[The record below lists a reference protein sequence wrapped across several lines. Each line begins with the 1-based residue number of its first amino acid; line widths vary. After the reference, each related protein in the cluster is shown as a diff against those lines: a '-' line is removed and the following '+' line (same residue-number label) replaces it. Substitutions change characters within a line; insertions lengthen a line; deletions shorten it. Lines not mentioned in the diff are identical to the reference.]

1 LIKAKTNRPISH
13 QVDRQEAPPSAGLFY
28 WGFVYGHFVCGDF
41 VDVCPWENIC
51 SPDLVCTMTP
61 PVIRDLK
68 RLIMSN
74 SDQEKSR
81 PLETS
86 DGEGPLPFGDLV
98 EEVSEGGQKVRHRG
112 VYLLPNLFTT
122 AALFCGF
129 YAVVSSMNGNFTQAA
144 IAIFLAMLLDGMD
157 GRVARMTNTQS
168 AFGEQY
174 DSLADMVSFGVAPA
188 LVVFSWVLQDL
199 GRWGWAA
206 AFIYIACAA
215 LRLARFNTQI
225 GVVDK
230 KYFMG
235 LASPA
240 AASIIAA
247 TVWVWHDSAPVG
259 IWAAAIAL
267 LTAFSGVLM
276 VSNFRYASFKGLNFR
291 GRVPF
296 AFMLLIVLVFAS
308 LIIYQQQGV
317 LAIAVIYGLSGPVA
331 WLYGR
336 VLGAKKSPGESK

>member
-1 LIKAKTNRPISH
+1 MMSQQDNEASRQDP
-13 QVDRQEAPPSAGLFY
+13 VD
-28 WGFVYGHFVCGDF
+28 
-41 VDVCPWENIC
+41 N
-51 SPDLVCTMTP
+51 
-61 PVIRDLK
+61 
-68 RLIMSN
+68 
-74 SDQEKSR
+74 
-81 PLETS
+81 
-86 DGEGPLPFGDLV
+86 EGPLPFGDLV
-98 EEVSEGGQKVRHRG
+98 EEVSENGKKVRHRG

-122 AALFCGF
+122 GALFCGF
-129 YAVVSSMNGNFTQAA
+129 YAIVSAMNGNFAQAA
-144 IAIFLAMLLDGMD
+144 IAIFGSMLLDGMD

-206 AFIYIACAA
+206 AFVYTACAA

-247 TVWVWHDSAPVG
+247 TVWVWFDARPEGV
-259 IWAAAIAL
+259 WAIGIAL
-267 LTAFSGVLM
+267 LTAFSGLLM
-276 VSNFRYASFKGLNFR
+276 VSNFRYTSFKGINFR

-296 AFMLLIVLVFAS
+296 GFMLLVVLVFAS

-317 LAIAVIYGLSGPVA
+317 LAIAVIYGLSAPA
-331 WLYGR
+331 IWLFRLIFG
-336 VLGAKKSPGESK
+336 KSKLPKESE